1 MRRREREWRGR
12 HLSTCILDRHL
23 CLYSQGDLKTQFN
36 IDSTALKESPG
47 PPTLWKATYP
57 ELPMLVCFLRGV
69 PGFISSEYTSG
80 RIRKVRLTARLST

>member
-36 IDSTALKESPG
+36 IDSTALKES
-47 PPTLWKATYP
+47 
-57 ELPMLVCFLRGV
+57 GV
-69 PGFISSEYTSG
+69 LGIIEVIKNIFSV
-80 RIRKVRLTARLST
+80 KVIYK